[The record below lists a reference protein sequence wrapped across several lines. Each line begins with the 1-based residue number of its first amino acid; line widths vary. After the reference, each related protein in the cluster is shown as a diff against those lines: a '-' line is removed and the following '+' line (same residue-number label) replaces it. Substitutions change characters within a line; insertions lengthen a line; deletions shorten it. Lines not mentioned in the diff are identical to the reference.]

1 MKKGA
6 EPVHAPVTEG
16 RRARRASGV
25 FPASKL
31 RIDRSA
37 DVRKL
42 SPVPNAAPEQSA
54 EAWGRCTPRYESFAD
69 AVTSRFA
76 QDAVRLV
83 RIVRGTRVLDVATGT
98 GAFALAAARLG
109 AEVVATDFSAPMVRA
124 LSAKCR
130 GIGQGR
136 VRTAVMDGQ
145 NLELEDGYFDVA
157 ASLFGLMFFPDYA
170 RGLQELARVLRPGGQ
185 AVLATWAPPGR
196 VEMMRLL
203 GEAAM
208 CAMIDLPGA
217 PESDCWRTL
226 SHPEMLRKHMCS
238 IGFAHTHVMAVTHVC
253 TFETAEAFAQLLP
266 SATPS
271 SAAIFEQMSPGD
283 RRRFDAALIEGFRE
297 RQGNGPYAMTCE
309 GLLTVATKVEA
320 SGRS

>member
-6 EPVHAPVTEG
+6 EPTQAPITEG

-31 RIDRSA
+31 RIPRSSDLA
-37 DVRKL
+37 RL
-42 SPVPNAAPEQSA
+42 MPAANDPPEQSP
-54 EAWGRCTPRYESFAD
+54 EAWSRCSHRYESFAE

-83 RIVRGTRVLDVATGT
+83 KIGAGTSVLDVATGT

-109 AEVVATDFSAPMVRA
+109 ADVIATDFSPKMVRA

-130 GIGQGR
+130 KLGESR
-136 VRTAVMDGQ
+136 VRTSVMDGQ
-145 NLELEDGYFDVA
+145 NLEFEDGSFDVA
-157 ASLFGLMFFPDYA
+157 ASLFGLMFFPDYT
-170 RGLQELARVLRPGGQ
+170 RGLRELLRVLRPGGQ
-185 AVLATWAPPGR
+185 AVIATWAPPGR

-208 CAMIDLPGA
+208 SAMIDLPCA
-217 PESDCWRTL
+217 PESDCWRVL
-226 SHPEMLRKHMCS
+226 SQPEMLRKHMGS
-238 IGFAHTHVMAVTHVC
+238 IGFSHTHVMAVTHVC
-253 TFETAEAFAQLLP
+253 TYESAEAFAKLLP

-271 SAAIFEQMSPGD
+271 ASAVFEKMSADD

-297 RQGNGPYAMTCE
+297 RQGDGPYGMTCE
-309 GLLTVATKVEA
+309 GLITVATKVEFQGA
-320 SGRS
+320 S